1 MALFRS
7 LRRPLGGF
15 MPAEPEQ
22 IVVRDEG
29 VTEDLHHL
37 EILGRLILRQI
48 GKLER
53 QMAEQNITT
62 DQILAVVKEQQGK
75 IASMS
80 ALMGSIK
87 ERLNVALEGQISPA
101 GKATLN
107 DILSELQ
114 GNSRVINDAIATN
127 DDDPTTV
134 ASDGSG
140 GPVTPPPS
148 TERAAT
154 STVLSTSKAVI
165 QVGESVTFSA
175 AVSAAAGI
183 DKPVTGSVT
192 FLSGDQEIG
201 GASITDGVASFS
213 TADAPAGDHSITAVY
228 GGDANFAASTS
239 AAITQSVLPV
249 EPPAPTPPTE
259 TPAPTPPVAE
269 TPAA

>member
-1 MALFRS
+1 ML
-7 LRRPLGGF
+7 PD
-15 MPAEPEQ
+15 PEQ

-29 VTEDLHHL
+29 VAEDLRHL

-53 QMAEQNITT
+53 QMAEQNVTT

-127 DDDPTTV
+127 DDDPTTI

-140 GPVTPPPS
+140 GPAAKT
-148 TERAAT
+148 AT
-154 STVLSTSKAVI
+154 SITLSTSKAVI
-165 QVGESVTFSA
+165 AVGESVTFSA
-175 AVSAAAGI
+175 AVSASVPGSANAI
-183 DKPVTGSVT
+183 TGSVT

-201 GASITDGVASFS
+201 GASITDGVANFS

-228 GGDANFAASTS
+228 GGDNNFAASTS
-239 AAITQSVLPV
+239 EAITQSVMPV
-249 EPPAPTPPTE
+249 QQPAPNPPIE
-259 TPAPTPPVAE
+259 EPAPTPPVAE
-269 TPAA
+269 TPAT